1 MGIHLSLRLP
11 WHDRGWDGHVC
22 DNPVA
27 NVYCSGE
34 YGLKAHGI
42 REKKVDVLENA
53 IKSRPVESL
62 GEGGYHP
69 PCLRTIQTFGGRKP
83 LNFLNEPKE
92 FLNTEKVRITPIPEK
107 ISCCCSGTWPYDMVF
122 RRAEDAQE
130 DTPDEFLERYNPE
143 EAVTNID
150 ETFGQFKYGKSLAF
164 YYLNYDNPLNSE
176 RRKYV
181 LVAAAE
187 IDEISRQHTWE
198 QIDPEKDRIYGRM
211 VWNRFITNGY
221 GDGRGAR
228 IPYDLYL
235 KAGLDASDI
244 LIEIPDEMAQ
254 HFKYVCRAFTDDEAA
269 MLLRELLASLERG
282 RDAGAVEWD
291 WERQIGWINTAL
303 DRVLKDRGTFPGMG
317 AVLQALSFKNAI
329 LYVDRHIIATGVKDV
344 RSHVLERIAN
354 PAKAE
359 TPAVRKSYES
369 VANMLRVLPRALRHL
384 LFDRLCLFE
393 LSPEQVRVIAG
404 NGLAGDDDRL
414 AAGLVSTAEA
424 ITENPYLIVEE
435 FDPVDR
441 DERIPFYR
449 IDHGIYLPK
458 ATGGMKIPGL
468 DDFDKDDKR
477 RIRSCAVSILLAA
490 LGNGHSFLPQDDLL
504 KAISQKRL
512 PGMPESL
519 GTAVLARDLSFY
531 EETLSLVDG
540 KNFKGWMLKALADD
554 EDVIRIRIKKLQGR
568 KHNAVTVK
576 NWDKHLP
583 KGSGLPLEIQRE
595 ALKTQRE
602 AVERLSTQSF
612 SVLTGSAG
620 TGKTTVVAALIK
632 GLREADSNEKFLLLA
647 PTGKAAVR
655 MRRKIN
661 DIAGVDLEPQT
672 IHSYLIR
679 HSWMDGETFRC
690 LCEGEPVESNV
701 STVIIDECSMLETP
715 MFATIIRS
723 IDWTSQRLKRLILAG
738 DPQQLP
744 PIGTGAP
751 FKNIVDHLAASDT
764 ASHRPCALT
773 VNCRQ
778 IQENSSAL
786 RLAEQFTAK
795 ADRVTAD
802 ELFQEMMAGGR
813 VGIDLEVRFF
823 KDETD
828 LPGCLTQL
836 VEDAVNGLLQ
846 LDGSKQRFDPE
857 RPWEAYDSLHRFS
870 GGDIKDWR
878 LDAFEVLSPYRGGY
892 YGSDPL
898 NQRLQEL
905 LRGKLLSG
913 RWTPKLGRPGGRQF
927 IGADKV
933 LQVQNKRIRAKTK
946 IAWDGDNKQN
956 VDFYLANGELGRMM
970 KVGKK
975 GKDKIGW
982 ARFETDPR
990 ITISIDG
997 GWAGEALDLGYAM
1010 SVHKSQG
1017 SDFGSVIV
1025 VVPKEER
1032 VQLVTRELL
1041 YTALTR
1047 FTRRMYL
1054 LMQGQPGDL
1063 DALRI
1068 GLWRGASCFLR
1079 RHTCLYTAQRAIAD
1093 IDDWRPEK
1101 RVIRTLRDELVAS
1114 KSEAL
1119 IATLLELFKVP
1130 YYYEK
1135 ILIADDGTI
1144 RRPDFTIPIETPE
1157 GPTEL
1162 YWEHWGKLG
1171 DPTYE
1176 ASVVRRREWYKRQGL
1191 QKRLIET
1198 DELGGFNEKKI
1209 KKLIEERI
1217 LP

>member
-1 MGIHLSLRLP
+1 MGTHLSLRLP

-42 REKKVDVLENA
+42 RERKVDAQEAL
-53 IKSRPVESL
+53 IKCRPVESL
-62 GEGGYHP
+62 SEDAYHP
-69 PCLRTIQTFGGRKP
+69 PCLRTIQTFGGRR
-83 LNFLNEPKE
+83 LLDFLNEPKE

-107 ISCCCSGTWPYDMVF
+107 IPCCCSGTWPYDRVF
-122 RRAEDAQE
+122 RRAEDAS
-130 DTPDEFLERYNPE
+130 DNTPDEFLERYNPQ
-143 EAVTNID
+143 EAISNIK
-150 ETFGQFKYGKSLAF
+150 EIFEGLKYGKSIGF

-181 LVAAAE
+181 LVGAAE
-187 IDEISRQHTWE
+187 IDEISPQLAWQE
-198 QIDPEKDRIYGRM
+198 IDPEKDRIYGRM

-235 KAGLDASDI
+235 KAGLDAEDV

-254 HFKYVCRAFTDDEAA
+254 HFKYVCRAFTDDEAV
-269 MLLRELLASLERG
+269 MLLRELLAALERG
-282 RDAGAVEWD
+282 RNTGAVNWD
-291 WERQIGWINTAL
+291 WERQIGWIDTAL
-303 DRVLKDRGTFPGMG
+303 DRVLHDRGTFPGMG
-317 AVLQALSFKNAI
+317 AVLKALSFKEATA
-329 LYVDRHIIATGVKDV
+329 YVDRHIIAKGVKDV
-344 RSHVLERIAN
+344 RSHVLERIGD

-359 TPAVRKSYES
+359 TLVARKSYEA
-369 VANMLRVLPRALRHL
+369 VANMLRVLPGAVRNL

-393 LSPEQVRVIAG
+393 LSPDQVRLIAV
-404 NGLAGDDDRL
+404 NGLAQDCDRL

-424 ITENPYLIVEE
+424 IAENPFLIVEE
-435 FDPVDR
+435 YDPVDR

-449 IDHGIYLPK
+449 IDQGVYLPR
-458 ATGGMKIPGL
+458 ATGGLKIPGL
-468 DDFDKDDKR
+468 DEFDKDDKR
-477 RIRSCAVSILLAA
+477 RIRAVAMTTLRAA
-490 LGNGHSFLPQDDLL
+490 LGEGHSFLPQDDLL
-504 KAISQKRL
+504 AAISRKRL
-512 PGMPESL
+512 PEMPESL
-519 GTAVLARDLSFY
+519 GTAVLARDLPFY
-531 EETLSLVDG
+531 EETLSLVNGGD
-540 KNFKGWMLKALADD
+540 FKGWMLKVMADD
-554 EDVIRIRIKKLQGR
+554 EEIIRARIKKLHGR
-568 KHNAVTVK
+568 KQNVVAVK
-576 NWDKHLP
+576 NWAKHLP
-583 KGSGLPLEIQRE
+583 EGTGLPPDIVRE
-595 ALKTQRE
+595 AIRTQRE
-602 AVERLSTQSF
+602 VLERLSTQSV

-620 TGKTTVVAALIK
+620 TGKTTVLAALIK
-632 GLREADSNEKFLLLA
+632 GLREVDPTEKFLLLA

-661 DIAGVDLEPQT
+661 DIAGVDLEPLT
-672 IHSYLIR
+672 IHSYLVR
-679 HSWMDGETFRC
+679 HSWMDGETFRP
-690 LCEGEPVESNV
+690 LREGEPVESDV
-701 STVIIDECSMLETP
+701 SSVIIDECSMLETP
-715 MFATIIRS
+715 MLATIIRS

-751 FKNIVDHLAASDT
+751 FKNIVDHLTASDT
-764 ASHRPCALT
+764 AAHRPCALT

-778 IQENSSAL
+778 IQEDSSAL

-795 ADRVTAD
+795 ADRVMTD
-802 ELFQEMMAGGR
+802 ELFQKMAAGGR

-828 LPGCLTQL
+828 LSGCVTQL
-836 VEDAVNGLLQ
+836 VGDALNELLN
-846 LDGSKQRFDPE
+846 LSTAKQRFDPE
-857 RPWEAYDSLHRFS
+857 RPWETYDALHGFL
-870 GGDIKDWR
+870 GDIRDSK

-892 YGSDPL
+892 FGSDAL
-898 NQRLQEL
+898 NQQLQEL
-905 LRGKLLSG
+905 LRGRLFSS
-913 RWTPKLGRPGGRQF
+913 TYTAKLGQPGGRQF
-927 IGADKV
+927 IGSDKI
-933 LQVQNKRIRAKTK
+933 LQVKNKRIKARTR
-946 IAWDGDNKQN
+946 IAWDGKKN

-970 KVGKK
+970 KIGRK
-975 GKDKIGW
+975 GGEKCGW
-982 ARFETDPR
+982 ARFETDPGV
-990 ITISIDG
+990 TISIDG
-997 GWAGEALDLGYAM
+997 AWAGEALDLGYAM

-1017 SDFGSVIV
+1017 SDFGGVIV

-1032 VQLVTRELL
+1032 VRLVTRELL

-1054 LMQGQPGDL
+1054 LVQGQPGDL

-1079 RHTCLYTAQRAIAD
+1079 RHTCLYTAERAIAN

-1119 IATLLELFKVP
+1119 IATLLEKAKVP

-1135 ILIADDGTI
+1135 LLIADDGTI
-1144 RRPDFTIPIETPE
+1144 RRPDFTIPIETPD

-1176 ASVVRRREWYKRQGL
+1176 ASVLRRREWYIRHGL
-1191 QKRLIET
+1191 ADRLVET
-1198 DELGGFNEKKI
+1198 DELGGFNAKKI
-1209 KKLIEERI
+1209 QNLIEERI